1 MRTDKFGNSIYN
13 ENDLLELVYQDKI
26 ELLEQVICEPQL
38 NIEGL
43 NLKKISEDIY
53 NIDIETFDTIC
64 QQEWFLPDEYKNFD
78 IETWLYN
85 QIPPWDDRNQRL
97 RDELFE
103 FEVRG
108 MMDLLR
114 WLKYFVDTAR
124 VNNIVWGVGRG
135 SSVASYVLYLIGVHK
150 IDPIKYDLDWW
161 EFLR

>member
-1 MRTDKFGNSIYN
+1 MKPDKFGNLIYN
-13 ENDLLELVYQDKI
+13 QEDILELIYQNRTDLI
-26 ELLEQVICEPQL
+26 EQVYCDPS
-38 NIEGL
+38 IEID
-43 NLKKISEDIY
+43 NYVLKKIDPELYS
-53 NIDIETFDTIC
+53 IELSLFDTFS
-64 QQEWFLPDEYKNFD
+64 QHEWLMPEEYKNFD

-85 QIPPWDDRNQRL
+85 QITPWDDNNQRL

-124 VNNIVWGVGRG
+124 ANNIVWGVGRG

-150 IDPIKYDLDWW
+150 IDPVKYDLDWW

>member
-1 MRTDKFGNSIYN
+1 MKTDKFGHCIY
-13 ENDLLELVYQDKI
+13 EEQDLLELVYQNKTDLIK
-26 ELLEQVICEPQL
+26 LVYTDNKLEILDTETKTIDNSL
-38 NIEGL
+38 YEINIEDYD
-43 NLKKISEDIY
+43 S
-53 NIDIETFDTIC
+53 IC
-64 QQEWFLPDEYKNFD
+64 QSEWLMPDKYKEMD

-103 FEVRG
+103 FEVRN

-124 VNNIVWGVGRG
+124 ANNIVWGVGRG

>member
-1 MRTDKFGNSIYN
+1 MKTDKFGHCIY
-13 ENDLLELVYQDKI
+13 EESDLLELIYQNKTDLIKLVYTDNRIKI
-26 ELLEQVICEPQL
+26 LDTETKTIDSSLYEI
-38 NIEGL
+38 NI
-43 NLKKISEDIY
+43 SDY
-53 NIDIETFDTIC
+53 DAIC
-64 QQEWFLPDEYKNFD
+64 QSEWLMPDKYKEMD

-124 VNNIVWGVGRG
+124 ANNIVWGVGRG

-150 IDPIKYDLDWW
+150 IDPIKYELDWW

>member
-1 MRTDKFGNSIYN
+1 MKTDKFGHCIY
-13 ENDLLELVYQDKI
+13 EESDLLELIYQNKTDLIKLVYTDNRIKI
-26 ELLEQVICEPQL
+26 LDTETKTIDSSLYEI
-38 NIEGL
+38 NI
-43 NLKKISEDIY
+43 SDY
-53 NIDIETFDTIC
+53 DAIC
-64 QQEWFLPDEYKNFD
+64 QSEWLMPDKYKEMD

-103 FEVRG
+103 FEVRN
-108 MMDLLR
+108 MMNLLR

-124 VNNIVWGVGRG
+124 ANNIVWGVGRG

>member
-1 MRTDKFGNSIYN
+1 MKTDKFGHCIY
-13 ENDLLELVYQDKI
+13 EESDLLELVYQNKTDLIKLVYTDNRIKI
-26 ELLEQVICEPQL
+26 LDTETKTIDSSLYEI
-38 NIEGL
+38 NI
-43 NLKKISEDIY
+43 SDY
-53 NIDIETFDTIC
+53 DAIC
-64 QQEWFLPDEYKNFD
+64 QSEWLMPDKYKEMD
-78 IETWLYN
+78 IETWLYD

-103 FEVRG
+103 FEVRN
-108 MMDLLR
+108 MMNLLR

-124 VNNIVWGVGRG
+124 ANNIVWGVGRG

>member
-1 MRTDKFGNSIYN
+1 MRTDKFGNTIYN
-13 ENDLLELVYQDKI
+13 ENDLLELVYQDKKY
-26 ELLEQVICEPQL
+26 LLEQVICEPD
-38 NIEGL
+38 IKIKDI
-43 NLKKISEDIY
+43 NLKHIDKEFY
-53 NIDIETFDTIC
+53 NIDIEDFDAIC
-64 QQEWFLPDEYKNFD
+64 QNEWLMPEEYKNFD

-85 QIPPWDDRNQRL
+85 QITPWDDNNQRL

-108 MMDLLR
+108 MMNLLR

-124 VNNIVWGVGRG
+124 DNNIVWGVGRG

>member
-1 MRTDKFGNSIYN
+1 MRTDKFGHVIYN
-13 ENDLLELVYQDKI
+13 ENDLLDLVYQDKEDIIPKLYCEPDIRVNGI
-26 ELLEQVICEPQL
+26 ELKTIDPTL
-38 NIEGL
+38 
-43 NLKKISEDIY
+43 Y
-53 NIDIETFDTIC
+53 DIEIKVYDAIC
-64 QQEWFLPDEYKNFD
+64 QNEWLMPEEYKNLD

-85 QIPPWDDRNQRL
+85 QITPWDDNNQRL

-108 MMDLLR
+108 MMNLLR

-124 VNNIVWGVGRG
+124 ANNIIWGVGRG

>member
-1 MRTDKFGNSIYN
+1 MNTDKFGNVIYN
-13 ENDLLELVYQDKI
+13 QADILELIYQNKLDYI
-26 ELLEQVICEPQL
+26 EKVFCEQDIE
-38 NIEGL
+38 IEGY
-43 NLKKISEDIY
+43 NLKKIDPDNY
-53 NIDIETFDTIC
+53 NIDQHIYDLLC
-64 QQEWFLPDEYKNFD
+64 QSEWLMPEEYKTLD

-85 QIPPWDDRNQRL
+85 QITPWDDNNQRL

-108 MMDLLR
+108 LMDLLR

-124 VNNIVWGVGRG
+124 ANNIVWGVGRG

-150 IDPIKYDLDWW
+150 IDPIKYDLDWQ